1 MQIHELNNYNGDLD
15 SAFLALDNGN
25 DTGKATV
32 QYLLAAINARIDNII
47 AGEAPSAAEVTDARL
62 GANGVTYPSLGD
74 AIREQ
79 IDAINENVLKIQE
92 ELFTGTDVQAT
103 SGLSNAAIFP
113 NGTIQSNP
121 NYDAKYWIP
130 SGDYKFLSVNYD
142 LTPQSPVAIGFF
154 SNNEFSEYNL
164 TGSVKA
170 VRNGVIYPVPD
181 GTTYIALSCPQGA
194 TPTVTFY
201 VSKAADNEE
210 EIAEI
215 LSRFPIQPKDAAFFY
230 KSYNLAN
237 PNDFVVGEYVNPN
250 TGDFP
255 ANDTY
260 ERTGF
265 VSVEGDKDYFI
276 TNQYNYNGFN
286 IFYAFFDNEKR
297 HISGGSGAP
306 SSTGGI
312 IHSPAGAKYVVVSAI
327 KSNFRIMIAQSSTAV
342 SYEDYDTTYILPE
355 FIIPEDM
362 QTVVFNLPSKIYAL
376 PGLELNIY
384 FENLVEDWERYYWD
398 VECSKGMQLERGF
411 RYTPAN
417 GDAGSY
423 PLTITI
429 RDSVSGKS
437 SKTMS
442 TTLVVGNINAGSG
455 ETKSVIILGD
465 STTANGIAVGKLHS
479 DFDNDVMSIQTLGTQ
494 GTAPNNHE
502 GRSGWTF
509 AKYFS
514 TTNPFLNPQT
524 LDFDAAYYFANSGV
538 TKPDWFFINLGIND
552 FFANTTDGGV
562 DSNITSCLGY
572 CDDMIE
578 SVLAASPNTKIG
590 VCITIP
596 PNSSQDAFGKAYN
609 CDQTRDRYKRNNLLW
624 ANALIS
630 HYEGQE
636 NNGVYLVPIFTNLD
650 TVYNMGLETIPVNS
664 RSSVTY
670 QTPIGNGGVHP
681 SDSGYWQIADIYAA
695 FIKANV

>member
-25 DTGKATV
+25 DTGKATL

-74 AIREQ
+74 AIRDQ
-79 IDAINENVLKIQE
+79 INDINENVLKIQE
-92 ELFTGTDVQAT
+92 ALFTGTNVQAT

-113 NGTIQSNP
+113 NGTLQSSSL
-121 NYDAKYWIP
+121 YDAKYWIP
-130 SGDYKFLSVNYD
+130 TGDYKFVSVNYD
-142 LTPQSPVAIGFF
+142 LTPGNPTSIGFF
-154 SNNEFSEYNL
+154 SANDFISANIS
-164 TGSVKA
+164 GDVKA
-170 VRNGVIYPVPD
+170 VRNGIIYPVPD
-181 GTTYIALSCPQGA
+181 GTNYIALTCPQGM
-194 TPTVTFY
+194 TPIVTFY
-201 VSKAADNEE
+201 VSKAADNEK

-230 KSYNLAN
+230 HSYNLVN
-237 PNDFVVGEYVNPN
+237 PATTVDGEYVNPN
-250 TGDFP
+250 TGSFP
-255 ANDTY
+255 QNAAY
-260 ERTGF
+260 KRTDYIP
-265 VSVEGDKDYFI
+265 VEEDKDYYI
-276 TNQYNYNGFN
+276 SNINNLLNYNLY
-286 IFYAFFDNEKR
+286 YAFYDEAKS
-297 HISGGSGAP
+297 HISGASVFLQDV
-306 SSTGGI
+306 GGI
-312 IHSPAGAKYVVVSAI
+312 IHSPNSAKYLIVSTSA
-327 KSNFRIMIAQSSTAV
+327 SFPVMVAQSSTIKLF
-342 SYEDYDTTYILPE
+342 EPFDTTYILPE
-355 FIIPEDM
+355 YIIPEDM
-362 QTVVFNLPSKIYAL
+362 QTVIFNLPSKIYAL

-398 VECSKGMQLERGF
+398 VSCSKGMQLERGF

-429 RDSVSGKS
+429 RDSVTGQS
-437 SKTMS
+437 SKTVS

-455 ETKSVIILGD
+455 EAKSVIILGD

-509 AKYFS
+509 KKYFS

-538 TKPDWFFINLGIND
+538 SKPDWFFINLGIND
-552 FFANTTDGGV
+552 FFSNTTDGGV